1 MEKIKH
7 SDADYVPHAA
17 QRALEHYG
25 ITVDLARVAG
35 RICEGRARFYANSM
49 NPDANFYLVNI
60 QGKQI
65 KALFH
70 ETANKVITIAPLE
83 FRSETFKRKK
93 AERKKEFFR
102 RFDDDADE
110 EQ

>member
-1 MEKIKH
+1 MEKLNC
-7 SDADYVPHAA
+7 VQHAA
-17 QRALEHYG
+17 QQALKHYG
-25 ITVDLARVAG
+25 ITVNLAEVA
-35 RICEGRARFYANSM
+35 RKICEGKTRFCANSM
-49 NPDANFYLVNI
+49 DPHANFYLVNI

-70 ETANKVITIAPLE
+70 ETDKKVMTIVPLE

-93 AERKKEFFR
+93 AERTKEFFR
-102 RFDDDADE
+102 RFDDGADD